1 MVAYDL
7 EVSHIHRKRLTSAL
21 KNKVENMVENVFVYY
36 ESVHNDDL
44 LYCFGWQMLAF
55 ITFFCMKFLN
65 VKYNKV

>member
-1 MVAYDL
+1 MAAYDL

-44 LYCFGWQMLAF
+44 LYCFVWQMLAF
-55 ITFFCMKFLN
+55 INFFLYVFS
-65 VKYNKV
+65 